1 MKGKKQFASW
11 WLVVLLSLSLA
22 GARGTSAA
30 QQPQPEGVKAG
41 DAASAV
47 DPNDREET
55 QGIRVRS
62 NLVETPVTVTDSQG
76 EFVYDLSEADFRIF
90 DDGVPQRIESFA
102 QESRPLAVVILVQT
116 SESVSPLLPQLA
128 PVAPL
133 LSNLLL
139 GPEGHA
145 AVVTYDDRV
154 RVALDFSDS
163 AGALA
168 ETFKKLRDEGDKARL
183 NDALAQAIALLAR
196 RPKSE
201 RRVIVVFSD
210 GFDSGS
216 ETGEQDLMQRA
227 TGADVMIYGLG
238 FSRTKALLKS
248 KPKSSGPSPLDAQV
262 TRPVAPGTPATPTNA
277 DNTYGT
283 HGNGL
288 GVLAAAGALIHSA
301 TGKSELESYAESTGG
316 AFYSHWKEKTLQDHL
331 SRIAAEIHSQYELAY
346 IPPATSQ
353 PGFHRI
359 EVRVM
364 HHSVKVRTRAGYFYA
379 AEKR

>member
-1 MKGKKQFASW
+1 MRGKRQFEVG
-11 WLVVLLSLSLA
+11 WLAVLLCLALSA
-22 GARGTSAA
+22 GIVGAQDSHEDSA
-30 QQPQPEGVKAG
+30 QSG
-41 DAASAV
+41 DAAAV
-47 DPNDREET
+47 SDPKLGDET

-62 NLVETPVTVTDSQG
+62 NLVETPVTVTDSNG
-76 EFVYDLSEADFRIF
+76 EFVYDLSEADFRIL

-116 SESVSPLLPQLA
+116 SESVSPLLPRLA

-145 AVVTYDDRV
+145 AVVTYDDQV

-163 AGALA
+163 AGPLA
-168 ETFKKLRDEGDKARL
+168 DAVKKLRAEGDKARL
-183 NDALAQAIALLAR
+183 NDALAQAVALLAR

-201 RRVIVVFSD
+201 RRVVVVFSD

-216 ETGEQDLMQRA
+216 ETGEQDLIQRA

-238 FSRTKALLKS
+238 FSRTKALFRS

-262 TRPVAPGTPATPTNA
+262 TRPVGPGTPAIPTNA
-277 DNTYGT
+277 DNTYGN
-283 HGNGL
+283 HGEGNAVL
-288 GVLAAAGALIHSA
+288 GAAGALLHSA
-301 TGKSELESYAESTGG
+301 TGKSELESYAETTGG

-331 SRIAAEIHSQYELAY
+331 SRIASEIHSQYELAY
-346 IPPATSQ
+346 IPPAASQ

-364 HHSVKVRTRAGYFYA
+364 HRSVKVRTRAGYFYS